1 MSIADRISKK
11 AEENLDAA
19 LTMLDKYAVSVSIHS
34 NKSVYKLQ
42 DCSFL
47 SVVPIEDCLVE
58 MFES

>member
-1 MSIADRISKK
+1 MADRISKK

-19 LTMLDKYAVSVSIHS
+19 LTMLDKYTVSVSIHS